1 MLQHL
6 DRSEKELGALRD
18 KVREFE
24 AQDILNAARVKFVDK
39 NMQDLEFLLE
49 HAVQRE
55 EKALRRE
62 KQALAALQETK
73 KSSESAFGQGLPH
86 EIALQHEYLHAA
98 EQHCN
103 TLETLFR
110 RFSNAARSKDILADK
125 LRAQLD
131 RSEEQMQV
139 WTSLKGTW
147 PLSPP
152 LCRPVQYCLLLL
164 TM

>member
-1 MLQHL
+1 MLQRL
-6 DRSEKELGALRD
+6 DRSEKELGAVRE
-18 KVREFE
+18 KVQEFE
-24 AQDILNAARVKFVDK
+24 AQDALNAARVKFVDK

-73 KSSESAFGQGLPH
+73 KSSENALGQGLPH
-86 EIALQHEYLHAA
+86 EVALMHEYLHAA
-98 EQHCN
+98 EHYCN

-110 RFSNAARSKDILADK
+110 RCSNAARSKDILADK

-139 WTSLKGTW
+139 WTSLHGR
-147 PLSPP
+147 S
-152 LCRPVQYCLLLL
+152 LLLYAVHFGFVCCS
-164 TM
+164 